1 MDSACSFCQIVDG
14 QRESQVVF
22 ADPLTLAFLDQRP
35 LFFGHCLLI
44 PRKHYETLPDLPPS
58 LIGPLFANTQLLS
71 RAVQQ
76 AMGAEG
82 ILLLINNRV
91 SQSVPHLHV
100 HIVPRQ
106 HGDGLRGFLWP
117 RTRYDGEAH
126 MAQVG
131 DQIRRVLAALQS
143 AGSPA
148 NAEQL

>member
-1 MDSACSFCQIVDG
+1 MENACPFCQIAGG
-14 QRESQVVF
+14 QRDSQVVF
-22 ADPLTLAFLDQRP
+22 TDSLTLAFLDQRP

-44 PRKHYETLPDLPPS
+44 PRTHYETLPDLPSS
-58 LIGPLFANTQLLS
+58 LVAPLFANAQLLS

-100 HIVPRQ
+100 HIVPRR

-117 RTRYDGEAH
+117 RTQYNGEAH

-131 DQIRRVLAALQS
+131 DQIRGTLAGLQS

-148 NAEQL
+148 NA